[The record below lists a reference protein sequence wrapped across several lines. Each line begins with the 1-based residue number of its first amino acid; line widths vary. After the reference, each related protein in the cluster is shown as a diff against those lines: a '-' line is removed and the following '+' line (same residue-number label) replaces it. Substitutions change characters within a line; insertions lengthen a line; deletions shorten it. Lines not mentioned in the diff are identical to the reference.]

1 MNRIIRIL
9 TAAIAVALIATPA
22 FAQAKGYPSRTIECY
37 APSGAGGG
45 WDLTIRTVS
54 KTLTDTKL
62 VKVSMPVEN
71 KSGGGLNLDYLVLT
85 SADATMN
92 RALVEK

>member
-1 MNRIIRIL
+1 MNRITRIIVATALVAAL
-9 TAAIAVALIATPA
+9 TTSA
-22 FAQAKGYPSRTIECY
+22 FAQEKGYPSKTIECY

-62 VKVSMPVEN
+62 VKVAMPVEN
-71 KSGGGLNLDYLVLT
+71 KAGGGGAGVLT
-85 SADATMN
+85 APPS
-92 RALVEK
+92 LL